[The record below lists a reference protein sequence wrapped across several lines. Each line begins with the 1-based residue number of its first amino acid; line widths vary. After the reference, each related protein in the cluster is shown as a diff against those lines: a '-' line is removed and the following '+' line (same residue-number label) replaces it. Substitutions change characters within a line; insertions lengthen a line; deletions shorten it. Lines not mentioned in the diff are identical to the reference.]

1 MGFLKTGQMT
11 QAINALD
18 GLGWGTVGAWMGAAG
33 GLGVGM
39 VSDDTSMLG
48 GAFKGA
54 VVGGFAGKAGMFASG
69 MKGFRS
75 GLGGD
80 LNVGEDVFTNFMKEK
95 PGGIGFRPTKDSATG
110 GWNKAWYNQD

>member
-18 GLGWGTVGAWMGAAG
+18 GLGWGTVGAWMGAGA

-39 VSDDTSMLG
+39 TSDDTSMLG

-54 VVGGFAGKAGMFASG
+54 VVGGFAGKAGMVASG
-69 MKGFRS
+69 MKA
-75 GLGGD
+75 
-80 LNVGEDVFTNFMKEK
+80 FTNFMKEK